1 MIWVKTILFFL
12 TVITIR
18 LIFVYINDIGD
29 RRIALMKELIDFTD
43 YLRIYSC
50 DMKMSFEEAL
60 NRYGFRSEA
69 IKSTCIKLLDEIRTK
84 FKEDISHSRLDLY
97 MEKALMTPADF
108 NDAFSEI
115 SSYYGST
122 YSDVL
127 EKKLIL
133 TIKEMEKI
141 TACMDEK
148 NRDKKNL
155 YNKISVLV
163 GCLTAII
170 LI

>member
-1 MIWVKTILFFL
+1 MIWAKTVLFFL

-60 NRYGFRSEA
+60 SRYSFRSEA
-69 IKSTCIKLLDEIRTK
+69 VRDTCTGLLEEIRIK
-84 FKEDISHSRLDLY
+84 FKEDQSPGNLGLY
-97 MEKALMTPADF
+97 MEENLMTPADF

-127 EKKLIL
+127 EKKLMV
-133 TIKEMEKI
+133 TMREMEKL
-141 TACMDEK
+141 TAFLDEK